1 MARVS
6 PWGISAFVGPDAA
19 SADTGPAATLL
30 RLAPV
35 AMDVLKLTGYGS
47 IVSYAYRAFETG
59 GLAAVLMSPETRVF
73 CERIMPVLRR
83 HFLLKSESPEQEAS
97 TLTNKLTASLSSS
110 TKLTSEASELA
121 LRLYYFGCAT
131 AIDRLS
137 RQSIAVPS
145 DDTSINEAMRLA
157 GGEAIGASQW
167 LYVARALRPP
177 HHMPEWAAWYC
188 SRIAAPGGWTIVACV
203 GASRAES
210 DQCVV
215 PRLPPTPF
223 PAWCLAVRSSTK
235 TALLSIR
242 GSVTQADWAINSHIE
257 AAPIDGGLCHHGML
271 AAARAILDDCGCLK
285 LIERLFEQGYDLKLV
300 GHSLGAGVAV
310 LITHLLG
317 SDARRAGR
325 ALDCVAYA
333 TPACVSPD
341 LADSLRSNV
350 LSVVHRDDLVP
361 RLSDANCARLA
372 KDLVADDMNY
382 KRRLTADKVSLTDH
396 LRSLG
401 KANAMVHNTEDDDD
415 GTRVASDAH
424 LAEPQLKMA
433 LRAASTDG
441 DDDVKIKNDDQP
453 AVPEAK
459 DETMPS
465 APRLVV
471 PGRILYLDNYEGSYI
486 PVLGD
491 HRTLA
496 SQLDRVIISS
506 HAVEDHRMEAH
517 LEALREARWSRGYLP
532 PIRSRPAFQ
541 PAVRNNQ
548 YEPCSCCGSNTTW
561 TSLAP
566 GSDSARAYSTHH
578 CRACGKIVC
587 AFCAPAADIVAG
599 DGIGQ
604 TLRLPDCRLS
614 LPSFSYFAPVR
625 ICHPCAFAA
634 YDL

>member
-1 MARVS
+1 
-6 PWGISAFVGPDAA
+6 
-19 SADTGPAATLL
+19 
-30 RLAPV
+30 
-35 AMDVLKLTGYGS
+35 MDVLKLTGYGT

-59 GLAAVLMSPETRVF
+59 GLATVLLSPETRVF

-83 HFLLKSESPEQEAS
+83 HFLLRSEGPKREAS
-97 TLTNKLTASLSSS
+97 TLTNKLTASLNSS
-110 TKLTSEASELA
+110 TKMTSEASELA

-137 RQSIAVPS
+137 CRSTAEPS
-145 DDTSINEAMRLA
+145 DDTSVDEAMRLA

-167 LYVARALRPP
+167 LYVARTLRPP
-177 HHMPEWAAWYC
+177 HHGPEWAAWYC
-188 SRIAAPGGWTIVACV
+188 SRIAAPGGWTVVACV

-223 PAWCLAVRSSTK
+223 PAWCLAVRISTK
-235 TALLSIR
+235 AALLSIR
-242 GSVTQADWAINSHIE
+242 GSVTQADWVINSDIE
-257 AAPIDGGLCHHGML
+257 PAPIDGGLCHHGML

-285 LIERLFEQGYDLKLV
+285 LIDRLFEQGYDLKLV

-310 LITHLLG
+310 LMTHLLG
-317 SDARRAGR
+317 PNSRRTGR

-341 LADSLRSNV
+341 LADALRTNV

-361 RLSDANCARLA
+361 RLSDATCARLA
-372 KDLVADDMNY
+372 KDLVADDMNF
-382 KRRLTADKVSLTDH
+382 KRRLAADKVSLTDH

-401 KANAMVHNTEDDDD
+401 KANAMVHDTDDDD
-415 GTRVASDAH
+415 DCACLASDAR
-424 LAEPQLKMA
+424 LTGPQLEMA
-433 LRAASTDG
+433 LQTAPTNGA
-441 DDDVKIKNDDQP
+441 DVEIIKNEDKP

-459 DETMPS
+459 DESTSS

-471 PGRILYLDNYEGSYI
+471 PGRILYLDSYEGAYT

-491 HRTLA
+491 HRSLA
-496 SQLDRVIISS
+496 SQLDRVVVST
-506 HAVEDHRMEAH
+506 HAVDDHLIEAH
-517 LEALREARWSRGYLP
+517 LDALRQARWSRGNLP
-532 PIRSRPAFQ
+532 PSLARPAFQ
-541 PAVRNNQ
+541 PALRNNQ

-578 CRACGKIVC
+578 CRACGRIVC
-587 AFCAPAADIVAG
+587 AFCAPAADVVAG

-604 TLRLPDCRLS
+604 TLRLPDRRLS
-614 LPSFSYFAPVR
+614 LPSFRYFAPVR
-625 ICHPCAFAA
+625 VCHPCAFAA
-634 YDL
+634 FDL